1 MKKLL
6 KVFTLATM
14 LVLGGRAMAQ
24 IHGSMF
30 FGGAFPMEHYASFE
44 DFDNF
49 ALKSTDV
56 DADYAGAGTGF
67 NAGLKWYFNVGV
79 KGLDVL
85 LSAEGIYNGPCSDL
99 KNTYRDMESSFEGP
113 LVDYSFKYNSTPKY
127 INVPA
132 MLGLKYAYN
141 FNSNLGVFIEAG
153 AGGNARFITEMES
166 VSQSNIAGVD
176 TRINTNQ
183 KYEKAFSFAY
193 QAGIGF
199 EVAKNLVIGC
209 SFYDLGGA
217 AVSGEQTVKTKTLN
231 DNVTNTV
238 NDFREFGYIHP
249 VMILGRIGFSF

>member
-6 KVFTLATM
+6 KVFALVTM
-14 LVLGGRAMAQ
+14 LVLVGQAKAQ
-24 IHGSMF
+24 IHGSLF
-30 FGGAFPMEHYASFE
+30 LGGALPMEHYASFE
-44 DFDNF
+44 DFNNF
-49 ALKSTDV
+49 ALTSTDV
-56 DADYAGAGTGF
+56 DADFAGAGTGF
-67 NAGLKWYFNVGV
+67 TAGFRWYFNVGV

-85 LSAEGIYNGPCSDL
+85 LSVDGIYNGPCSDL

-132 MLGLKYAYN
+132 MLGLKYTYN
-141 FNSNLGVFIEAG
+141 FNSSLGVFIEAG

-166 VSQSNIAGVD
+166 VSQSKLAGID
-176 TRINTNQ
+176 TRITTIQ

-193 QAGIGF
+193 QAGIGI
-199 EVAKNLVIGC
+199 EVSKNLMIGC

-231 DNVTNTV
+231 DNVTNTA
-238 NDFREFGYIHP
+238 NDFHDYGYVHP
-249 VMILGRIGFSF
+249 VMVLGRIGFSF